1 MRLKTTITLSL
12 WLTLMSGLILVIALA
27 PTTTQALSPTPTS
40 AHTSHHTSDFKGTV
54 WVADEYGNSLTVI
67 DAAQNEVIT
76 TLTGIEAPHNI
87 QASPDGKN
95 IWAISGHDSLAVQI
109 DASTYT
115 VVGTVPT
122 GNHPAHIVLSPD
134 NQTAYVTNSE
144 DNTVSVIDVASME
157 VIATIP
163 VGNYPHGMRPS
174 PDGKWL
180 YVANM
185 QDTTLSVIETSTN
198 TKMADIE
205 VGNAPVQVGFSP
217 EGEFVYASLNGENK
231 LVKVEVST
239 RQVLDKVEVGVGP
252 VQVFV
257 TPDNRYILVANQGTP
272 ENPST
277 TVSIVDVASFGVT
290 AAIETGQG
298 AHGIVVDP
306 SGKYAYITNIYD
318 NTVAVLDI
326 AEQEV
331 IKVIPSGGGPNG
343 ITFSSLAPASPA
355 AATLTLELPEHSE
368 GETQATT
375 DGHDEHHVE
384 TPTPSAEHDMDGM
397 AGMDGMDMGMDNS
410 GSSGGGHSMEPI
422 SSEGA
427 PAAEETTGGLPLEYR
442 LEDGVKVFEITA
454 RPVIWNILDDV
465 SVTAWTYNG
474 TVPGPMIRVTEG
486 DQVRI
491 ILNNELPEATTIHW
505 HGVEVPNAMD
515 GVPGVT
521 QDPVQPGE
529 TFVYEF
535 TAQPAGTFMYHSHYE
550 GDKQVG
556 LGLYAPFII
565 DPAEPVEPAPDVDV
579 TLMLSEWRVVNGET
593 FAAMPLAGM
602 EPNYFTIN
610 GKAFPSTE
618 AIQVKVGQRVRIRV
632 INIGQFVHPMHLHG
646 MAFKV
651 VATDGWPV
659 PEVAQLTKD
668 TISVAPGERYDIE
681 FVATEPGQWMFHCHI
696 LHHTTNDGV
705 DGGGLMLMVNVSN

>member
-12 WLTLMSGLILVIALA
+12 WLTLISGLILVIALA
-27 PTTTQALSPTPTS
+27 PTTTQALSPTSTPTS
-40 AHTSHHTSDFKGTV
+40 AHTSHHTSDFEGTV
-54 WVADEYGNSLTVI
+54 WVADEYGNSVTVI

-87 QASPDGKN
+87 QASPDGKT

-115 VVGTVPT
+115 VVGAVPT
-122 GNHPAHIVLSPD
+122 GNHPAHIVLAPN

-198 TKMADIE
+198 TKVADIE
-205 VGNAPVQVGFSP
+205 VGKAPVQVGFSP
-217 EGEFVYASLNGENK
+217 DGEFLYASLNGENA
-231 LVKVEVST
+231 LVKVEVAT
-239 RQVLDKVEVGVGP
+239 RQVLGKVDVGIGP

-257 TPDNRYILVANQGTP
+257 TPDNRYILVANQGTQ

-277 TVSIVDVASFGVT
+277 TVSVIDAASFSVT
-290 AAIETGQG
+290 ATIETGRG

-306 SGKYAYITNIYD
+306 SGKYAYVTNIYD
-318 NTVAVLDI
+318 NTTAVLDI
-326 AEQEV
+326 AEQV
-331 IKVIPSGGGPNG
+331 IVAVIPTGEGPNG
-343 ITFSSLAPASPA
+343 ITFSSLVPSAPI
-355 AATLTLELPEHSE
+355 ATTLALELPEHSE
-368 GETQATT
+368 GEAPATAG
-375 DGHDEHHVE
+375 GHDEHHVE
-384 TPTPSAEHDMDGM
+384 TPTPIDEHDMDGM
-397 AGMDGMDMGMDNS
+397 AGMDGNN
-410 GSSGGGHSMEPI
+410 SSGGHAMQPI
-422 SSEGA
+422 NSEGVL
-427 PAAEETTGGLPLEYR
+427 PAEENAGGQPLEYQ
-442 LEDGVKVFEITA
+442 LVDGVKVFEITA

-465 SVTAWTYNG
+465 TVTAWTYNG

-491 ILNNELPEATTIHW
+491 VFKNELPEPTTIHW

-521 QDPVQPGE
+521 QDAVEPGE
-529 TFVYEF
+529 SFTYEF
-535 TAQPAGTFMYHSHYE
+535 VAKPAGTFMYHSHYAS
-550 GDKQVG
+550 DTQVS

-565 DPAEPVEPAPDVDV
+565 DPVESSAPAPDVDM
-579 TLMLSEWRVVNGET
+579 TLMLSEWRVINGET
-593 FAAMPLAGM
+593 FPAMPMSGM

-618 AIQVKVGQRVRIRV
+618 TINVKVGQRVRLRLIS
-632 INIGQFVHPMHLHG
+632 IGQFAHPMHLHG

-659 PEVAQLTKD
+659 PEAAQLTKD
-668 TISVAPGERYDIE
+668 TINVAPGERYDIE

-705 DGGGLMLMVNVSN
+705 DGGGLMLTINVSE